1 VRFALAEHDVHAGG
15 ACSRTLRDIL
25 SAKLPLVSLR
35 SRGYEMLHARPL
47 SMVDVAVVG
56 AGQTKYGNHPLGLKG
71 MWAEA
76 ASKAF
81 ASIDGDFSPNL
92 IEEAFIGS
100 LAFGGSQLGNTAA
113 LLTEHSA
120 MDGVSVRRVENA
132 CASSGFAFR
141 DAWMAIKSGQA
152 DIVVA
157 GGIEKMNDL
166 TAERRR
172 YWLGVSGD
180 TEWERLAGLTF
191 PGTYALM
198 ARRYFHEFGASHDDL
213 VHVSVKNHHHG
224 SLNPMAHIQKEVTF
238 DKAASGFMVADPLT
252 LYDCCPTSDGASCV
266 VLAADHVVK
275 KLTDTPVWV
284 RGSGAASD
292 HLALHD
298 RPSVTQLQ
306 ATQHAARKAYTM
318 AGLTPSDIDI
328 AEVHDCFTIAEVMA
342 TEDLGFARRGEGGVF
357 AREGRGLLNQGKTT
371 INASGGLKAKGH
383 PLGAT
388 GTGQVVEVFKQL
400 RNEVEAERQVRDAS
414 VGLTHNVGGS
424 GATCAVHVFGRDR
437 A

>member
-1 VRFALAEHDVHAGG
+1 MLPMVALV
-15 ACSRTLRDIL
+15 
-25 SAKLPLVSLR
+25 
-35 SRGYEMLHARPL
+35 
-47 SMVDVAVVG
+47 MVDVAVVG
-56 AGQTKYGNHPLGLKG
+56 AGQTRYGNHDLGLKG

-76 ASKAF
+76 ARRAF
-81 ASIDGDFSPNL
+81 ASVDGDFDATMVD
-92 IEEAFIGS
+92 EAYIGS
-100 LAFGGSQLGNTAA
+100 LAFGGAQLGNTAA
-113 LLTEHSA
+113 LLTEHSD
-120 MDGVSVRRVENA
+120 MEGVPVRRVENA

-152 DIVVA
+152 DVVVA

-166 TAERRR
+166 TPERRR

-198 ARRYFHEFGASHDDL
+198 ARRYFHEFDATHDDL
-213 VHVSVKNHHHG
+213 VHVSVKNHLHG
-224 SLNPMAHIQKEVTF
+224 SLNPLAHIQKEVAF
-238 DKAASGFMVADPLT
+238 EKAASGFMVADPLT

-266 VLAADHVVK
+266 VLAADHVAK
-275 KLTDTPVWV
+275 RMTDTPVWV

-298 RPSVTQLQ
+298 RPSITQLK
-306 ATQHAARKAYTM
+306 ATQTAGRKAYEM
-318 AGLTPSDIDI
+318 ANLTPRDIDL
-328 AEVHDCFTIAEVMA
+328 AEVHDCFTIAEVLA
-342 TEDLGFARRGEGGVF
+342 TEDLGFAQRGEGGRF
-357 AREGRGLLNQGKTT
+357 AREGQGIINQGSVAV
-371 INASGGLKAKGH
+371 NASGGLKSKGH

-400 RNEVEAERQVRDAS
+400 RGQVESQRQVKEAE

-437 A
+437 K

>member
-1 VRFALAEHDVHAGG
+1 MER
-15 ACSRTLRDIL
+15 CSFDFPT
-25 SAKLPLVSLR
+25 K
-35 SRGYEMLHARPL
+35 RGYEMPRPPPR

-56 AGQTKYGNHPLGLKG
+56 AGQTKYGNHASGLKG

-76 ASKAF
+76 AAKAF
-81 ASIDGDFSPNL
+81 ASVDGDFEPS
-92 IEEAFIGS
+92 IIDEAFIGS
-100 LAFGGSQLGNTAA
+100 IAFGGSQLGNTAA

-120 MDGVSVRRVENA
+120 MDGISVRRVENA

-152 DIVVA
+152 DVVVA

-166 TAERRR
+166 TPERKR

-198 ARRYFHEFGASHDDL
+198 ARRYFHEFDATHDDL
-213 VHVSVKNHHHG
+213 VHVSVKNHLHG
-224 SLNPMAHIQKEVTF
+224 SMNADAHIQKEVSF
-238 DKAASGFMVADPLT
+238 EKAAGGFMVADPLT

-266 VLAADHVVK
+266 VLAADHVAK

-298 RPSVTQLQ
+298 RPTITQLKSTRE
-306 ATQHAARKAYTM
+306 ASAKAYAM
-318 AGLTPSDIDI
+318 AGVGARDIDL
-328 AEVHDCFTIAEVMA
+328 AEVHDCFTIAEVLA
-342 TEDLGFARRGEGGVF
+342 TEDLGLTGRGEGGVF
-357 AREGRGLLNQGKTT
+357 ARNGEGCLNEGRTT
-371 INASGGLKAKGH
+371 VNASGGLKSKGH

-400 RNEVEAERQVRDAS
+400 RGQVSSNRQVRDADTA
-414 VGLTHNVGGS
+414 LTHNVGGS

-437 A
+437 S

>member
-1 VRFALAEHDVHAGG
+1 
-15 ACSRTLRDIL
+15 
-25 SAKLPLVSLR
+25 
-35 SRGYEMLHARPL
+35 
-47 SMVDVAVVG
+47 MVDVAVVG
-56 AGQTKYGNHPLGLKG
+56 AGQTKYGNHASGLKG

-76 ASKAF
+76 AAKAF
-81 ASIDGDFSPNL
+81 ASVDGDFEPSV
-92 IEEAFIGS
+92 IDEAFIGS
-100 LAFGGSQLGNTAA
+100 IAFGGSQLGNTAA

-120 MDGVSVRRVENA
+120 MDGISVRRVENA

-152 DIVVA
+152 DVVVA

-166 TAERRR
+166 TPERKR

-198 ARRYFHEFGASHDDL
+198 ARRYFHEFDATHDDL
-213 VHVSVKNHHHG
+213 VHVSVKNHLHG
-224 SLNPMAHIQKEVTF
+224 SMNADAHIQKEVSF
-238 DKAASGFMVADPLT
+238 EKAASGFMVADPLT

-266 VLAADHVVK
+266 VLAADHVAK

-298 RPSVTQLQ
+298 RPTITQLK
-306 ATQHAARKAYTM
+306 ATREASTKAYAM
-318 AGLTPSDIDI
+318 AGVDARQIDL
-328 AEVHDCFTIAEVMA
+328 AEVHDCFTIAEVLA
-342 TEDLGFARRGEGGVF
+342 TEDLGLTERGEGGVF
-357 AREGRGLLNQGKTT
+357 ARNGEGRLNEGTT
-371 INASGGLKAKGH
+371 TVNASGGLKSKGH

-400 RNEVEAERQVRDAS
+400 RGQVSSNRLVRDAETA
-414 VGLTHNVGGS
+414 LTHNVGGS

>member
-1 VRFALAEHDVHAGG
+1 M
-15 ACSRTLRDIL
+15 
-25 SAKLPLVSLR
+25 LR
-35 SRGYEMLHARPL
+35 SDALV
-47 SMVDVAVVG
+47 MVDVAVVG
-56 AGQTKYGNHPLGLKG
+56 AGQTKYGNHPSGLKG

-81 ASIDGDFSPNL
+81 SSIDGDFLPSMVD
-92 IEEAFIGS
+92 EAFIGS
-100 LAFGGSQLGNTAA
+100 IAFGGSQLGNTAA
-113 LLTEHSA
+113 LLTEHSDL
-120 MDGVSVRRVENA
+120 DGISVRRVENA

-152 DIVVA
+152 DVVVA

-166 TAERRR
+166 TPERRR

-198 ARRYFHEFGASHDDL
+198 ARRYVHEFEATHDDL
-213 VHVSVKNHHHG
+213 VHVSVKNHLHG
-224 SLNPMAHIQKEVTF
+224 STNPLAHIQKEVSF
-238 DKAASGFMVADPLT
+238 EKAASGFMVADPLT

-266 VLAADHVVK
+266 VLAADHVAK
-275 KLTDTPVWV
+275 SLTDTPVWV

-298 RPSVTQLQ
+298 RPSITQLK
-306 ATQHAARKAYTM
+306 ATQQAAERAYGM
-318 AGLTPSDIDI
+318 AGLSANQIDV
-328 AEVHDCFTIAEVMA
+328 AEVHDCFTIAEVLA
-342 TEDLGFARRGEGGVF
+342 TEDLGFANRGEGGLF
-357 AREGRGLLNQGKTT
+357 AREGRGILNQGQTSV
-371 INASGGLKAKGH
+371 NVSGGLKSKGH

-400 RNEVEAERQVRDAS
+400 RGEVESSRQVRDAEH
-414 VGLTHNVGGS
+414 GLTHNVGGS

>member
-1 VRFALAEHDVHAGG
+1 MLPMVALV
-15 ACSRTLRDIL
+15 
-25 SAKLPLVSLR
+25 
-35 SRGYEMLHARPL
+35 
-47 SMVDVAVVG
+47 MVDVAVVG
-56 AGQTKYGNHPLGLKG
+56 AGQTRYGNHDLGLKG

-76 ASKAF
+76 ARSAF
-81 ASIDGDFSPNL
+81 ASVDGDFDTKMVD
-92 IEEAFIGS
+92 EAYIGS
-100 LAFGGSQLGNTAA
+100 LAFGGAQLGNTAA
-113 LLTEHSA
+113 LLTEHSD
-120 MDGVSVRRVENA
+120 MEGVPVRRVENA

-152 DIVVA
+152 DVVVA

-166 TAERRR
+166 TPERRR

-198 ARRYFHEFGASHDDL
+198 ARRYFHEFDATHDDL
-213 VHVSVKNHHHG
+213 VHVSVKNHLHG
-224 SLNPMAHIQKEVTF
+224 SLNPLAHIQKEVAF
-238 DKAASGFMVADPLT
+238 EKAASGFMVADPLT

-266 VLAADHVVK
+266 VLAADHVAK
-275 KLTDTPVWV
+275 RMTDTPVWV

-298 RPSVTQLQ
+298 RPSITQLK
-306 ATQHAARKAYTM
+306 ATQTAGRKAYEM
-318 AGLTPSDIDI
+318 ANLTPRDIDL
-328 AEVHDCFTIAEVMA
+328 AEVHDCFTIAEVLA
-342 TEDLGFARRGEGGVF
+342 TEDLGFAERGEGGRF
-357 AREGRGLLNQGKTT
+357 AREGQGIINQGSVAV
-371 INASGGLKAKGH
+371 NASGGLKSKGH

-400 RNEVEAERQVRDAS
+400 RGQVESQRQVKGAE

-424 GATCAVHVFGRDR
+424 GATCAVHVFGRNR
-437 A
+437 K

>member
-1 VRFALAEHDVHAGG
+1 
-15 ACSRTLRDIL
+15 
-25 SAKLPLVSLR
+25 
-35 SRGYEMLHARPL
+35 
-47 SMVDVAVVG
+47 MVDVAVVG
-56 AGQTKYGNHPLGLKG
+56 AGQTRYGNHDLGLKG

-76 ASKAF
+76 ARSAF
-81 ASIDGDFSPNL
+81 ASVDGDFDTKMVD
-92 IEEAFIGS
+92 EAYIGS
-100 LAFGGSQLGNTAA
+100 LAFGGAQLGNTAA
-113 LLTEHSA
+113 LLTEHSD
-120 MDGVSVRRVENA
+120 MEGVPVRRVENA

-166 TAERRR
+166 TPERRR

-198 ARRYFHEFGASHDDL
+198 ARRYFHEFDATHDDL
-213 VHVSVKNHHHG
+213 VHVSVKNHLHG
-224 SLNPMAHIQKEVTF
+224 SLNPLAHIQKEVAF
-238 DKAASGFMVADPLT
+238 EKAASGFMVADPLT

-266 VLAADHVVK
+266 VLAADHVAK
-275 KLTDTPVWV
+275 QMTDTPVWV

-298 RPSVTQLQ
+298 RPSITQLK
-306 ATQHAARKAYTM
+306 ATQTAGRKAYEM
-318 AGLTPSDIDI
+318 ANLTPRDIDL
-328 AEVHDCFTIAEVMA
+328 AEVHDCFTIAEVLA
-342 TEDLGFARRGEGGVF
+342 TEDLGFAERGEGGRF
-357 AREGRGLLNQGKTT
+357 AREGQGIINQGSVAV
-371 INASGGLKAKGH
+371 NASGGLKSKGH

-400 RNEVEAERQVRDAS
+400 RGQVESQRQVKEAE

-437 A
+437 K

>member
-1 VRFALAEHDVHAGG
+1 
-15 ACSRTLRDIL
+15 
-25 SAKLPLVSLR
+25 
-35 SRGYEMLHARPL
+35 
-47 SMVDVAVVG
+47 MVDVAVVG
-56 AGQTKYGNHPLGLKG
+56 AGQTKYGNHELGLKG

-81 ASIDGDFSPNL
+81 ASVDGEFEPSIID
-92 IEEAFIGS
+92 EAFIGS
-100 LAFGGSQLGNTAA
+100 IAFGGSQLGNTAA

-120 MDGVSVRRVENA
+120 MDGISVRRVENA

-152 DIVVA
+152 DVVVA

-166 TAERRR
+166 TPERKR

-198 ARRYFHEFGASHDDL
+198 ARRYFHEFESNHDDL

-224 SLNPMAHIQKEVTF
+224 SMNPVAHIQKEVSF
-238 DKAASGFMVADPLT
+238 EKAAGGFMVADPLT

-266 VLAADHVVK
+266 VLAADHVAK

-298 RPSVTQLQ
+298 RPTITQLK
-306 ATQHAARKAYTM
+306 ATREASTKAYTM
-318 AGLTPSDIDI
+318 AGVDARQIDM
-328 AEVHDCFTIAEVMA
+328 AEVHDCFTIAEVLA
-342 TEDLGFARRGEGGVF
+342 TEDLGFAGRGEGGAF
-357 AREGRGLLNQGKTT
+357 ARNGEGRLNEGKTT
-371 INASGGLKAKGH
+371 INASGGLKSKGH

-400 RNEVEAERQVRDAS
+400 RGEVASNRQVRDAETA
-414 VGLTHNVGGS
+414 LTHNVGGS

-437 A
+437 S

>member
-1 VRFALAEHDVHAGG
+1 
-15 ACSRTLRDIL
+15 
-25 SAKLPLVSLR
+25 
-35 SRGYEMLHARPL
+35 
-47 SMVDVAVVG
+47 MVDVAVVG
-56 AGQTKYGNHPLGLKG
+56 AGQTKFGNHALGMKG

-76 ASKAF
+76 AGLA
-81 ASIDGDFSPNL
+81 IDSVEGDFSPRQ
-92 IEEAFIGS
+92 IDEAFIGS
-100 LAFGGSQLGNTAA
+100 LAFGGAQLGNTAA
-113 LLTEHSA
+113 LLTEHAA
-120 MDGVSVRRVENA
+120 MDGIPVRRVENA

-166 TAERRR
+166 TPERRR

-198 ARRYFHEFGASHDDL
+198 ARRYFHEFDSSHDDL
-213 VHVSVKNHHHG
+213 VHVSVKNHLHG
-224 SLNPMAHIQKEVTF
+224 SLNAYAHIQKEVSF
-238 DKAASGFMVADPLT
+238 DKARDGQLVADPLT
-252 LYDCCPTSDGASCV
+252 LYDCCPTSDGATCV
-266 VLAADHVVK
+266 ILAADHIAS
-275 KLTDTPVWV
+275 KLTDTPIWV

-298 RPSVTQLQ
+298 RPSITQLL
-306 ATQHAARKAYTM
+306 ATQKASRRAYDL
-318 AGLTPSDIDI
+318 AGISAGEIDL
-328 AEVHDCFTIAEVMA
+328 AEVHDCFTIAEVLA
-342 TEDLGFARRGEGGVF
+342 VEDLGFASRGEGGRF
-357 AREGRGLLNQGKTT
+357 AREGRGKLNQGEIT

-388 GTGQVVEVFKQL
+388 GCGQVVEVFKQL
-400 RNEVEAERQVRDAS
+400 RGEVESTRQVQDANF
-414 VGLTHNVGGS
+414 GLTHNVGGS
-424 GATCAVHVFGRDR
+424 GATCAVHIFGRER